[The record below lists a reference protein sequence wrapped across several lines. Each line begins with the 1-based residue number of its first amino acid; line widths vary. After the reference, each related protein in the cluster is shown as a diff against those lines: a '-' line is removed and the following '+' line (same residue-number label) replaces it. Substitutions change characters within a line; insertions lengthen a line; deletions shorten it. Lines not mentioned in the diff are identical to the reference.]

1 MQYLFGAGSFFG
13 VPLQDASGNA
23 ITNGTPIQIG
33 VMQEM
38 SLEFS
43 SDVKELHGQN
53 QFAVDV
59 GRGKGKVGGKIKGAQ
74 ISGQAIN
81 SLYFG
86 QVQTGGTA
94 NQILVDSTGSAIP
107 ATPFQITVTPP
118 NTGTF
123 AEDMGVRDSNG
134 LPLTKVASAPA
145 VGQYSQAGA
154 IYTFNSADTGK
165 TVFINYRYTYALPGA
180 KKITVN
186 NLAMGAAPLIRAL
199 MQVDYRGKR
208 ALVVLPN
215 GLFTKLSLFGTKL
228 DDYSIPEFDFSA
240 FADGAGLVAE
250 IHVSE

>member
-1 MQYLFGAGSFFG
+1 MQYLFGAGNFFG

-86 QVQTGGTA
+86 QVQTAGTST
-94 NQILVDSTGSAIP
+94 QILVDSTGSVVP
-107 ATPFQITVTPP
+107 ATPFAITVTPP
-118 NTGTF
+118 SAGTF
-123 AEDMGVRDSNG
+123 AEDMGVRNSDG
-134 LPLTKVASAPA
+134 LPMVKVASGPIT
-145 VGQYSQAGA
+145 GQYSQAGA
-154 IYTFNSADTGK
+154 VYTFAAADTAK
-165 TVFINYRYTYALPGA
+165 TMFINYRYTFVSAAA

-215 GLFTKLSLFGTKL
+215 GLFTKLSMFGTKL